1 MTVSEKESTSLSANI
16 FEDLDII
23 VTKEASCN
31 TDSSDGFTT
40 DRKQKRSSND
50 SALVIALK
58 EHIDSLKQQLR
69 DKQFII
75 ESLLAN
81 LQHNSYNTSHSNGNQ
96 NLVKKREDN
105 IDLLCP
111 EEVDDLF
118 ESIKE
123 ITESI
128 ENSKEGFQT
137 DKRTIGNNTSGKT
150 IVNTNINGYSTNKI
164 SKENQS
170 CDNSR
175 ASLQDQTKQIQ
186 SSIKLGNNHPN
197 ATSRKDD
204 TPEQTNKVIILGDS
218 IIKHVRGYDL
228 SHSLENCKV
237 HVKNIPGAR
246 VKCMQDCIKPSIRE
260 NPHQH
265 HLIIHVGTN
274 DISTNQR
281 SEQIAKSIA
290 ELALSEKATL
300 VM

>member
-16 FEDLDII
+16 FEDLEII

-31 TDSSDGFTT
+31 TDSSDGGFTT

-50 SALVIALK
+50 SALVIALN

-81 LQHNSYNTSHSNGNQ
+81 LQYHSYNTSHSNGNQ

-128 ENSKEGFQT
+128 ENNKEGFQT

-150 IVNTNINGYSTNKI
+150 IVNTNINCY
-164 SKENQS
+164 
-170 CDNSR
+170 
-175 ASLQDQTKQIQ
+175 
-186 SSIKLGNNHPN
+186 
-197 ATSRKDD
+197 
-204 TPEQTNKVIILGDS
+204 
-218 IIKHVRGYDL
+218 
-228 SHSLENCKV
+228 
-237 HVKNIPGAR
+237 
-246 VKCMQDCIKPSIRE
+246 
-260 NPHQH
+260 
-265 HLIIHVGTN
+265 
-274 DISTNQR
+274 
-281 SEQIAKSIA
+281 
-290 ELALSEKATL
+290 
-300 VM
+300 